1 MSLKNKKTKKE
12 GKMNQ
17 ESQLTMSFIKAFK
30 GKKLDI
36 TVRLFLP
43 PVVLFPS
50 HNTHSFQST

>member
-1 MSLKNKKTKKE
+1 
-12 GKMNQ
+12 MNQ
-17 ESQLTMSFIKAFK
+17 ESQLMMSFIKAFK

-43 PVVLFPS
+43 PVVPFPS